1 MRHPV
6 EGVTKMNA
14 LTLAALGTGFTFL
27 MTAAGA
33 AVVFLFKNEIKP
45 SFQRVFLGF
54 AAGVMIA
61 ASVWSLLI
69 PSIEMAGEQGVP
81 GWLPAAGGFALGA
94 LFLMV
99 LDALMPHLH
108 PGSSEAE
115 GVHTSFKRT
124 TLLVLAVTLHNIP
137 EGMAVGLACALAAGG
152 GSSSVTLAGAMAL
165 CLGMGLQNF
174 PEGAA
179 ISLPLRR
186 EGLSR
191 PKSFVYGALS
201 GIVEP
206 IGGILAV
213 LIAGSVTPLMP
224 WFLSFAAGAMIY
236 VVVEELI
243 PEAHLG
249 EHSHPGTLGVLAG
262 FLVMMVLDVALGCP
276 MERRDIFRRARPE
289 DAGDIVRLYNS
300 NPCFLERHLGCRAVD
315 GTFVLQEWRQM
326 KKEGFSTTVI
336 ADAQTGAAVGFIDC
350 RDSEPVYLSLFLLD
364 AALQGKGLGTELYR
378 EFEEMQRRRGRK
390 GIRIDV
396 VDDYEGNLV
405 PFWKR
410 RGFEEGEEITLE
422 WGGKAS
428 RARVMYRNLI

>member
-1 MRHPV
+1 
-6 EGVTKMNA
+6 MNA

-152 GSSSVTLAGAMAL
+152 GFYAFAKQKQKKQAEKEAL
-165 CLGMGLQNF
+165 DPDANYTEDKGDLEIPTEDE
-174 PEGAA
+174 PEEPG
-179 ISLPLRR
+179 
-186 EGLSR
+186 EEDT
-191 PKSFVYGALS
+191 
-201 GIVEP
+201 EP
-206 IGGILAV
+206 I
-213 LIAGSVTPLMP
+213 
-224 WFLSFAAGAMIY
+224 
-236 VVVEELI
+236 
-243 PEAHLG
+243 
-249 EHSHPGTLGVLAG
+249 
-262 FLVMMVLDVALGCP
+262 
-276 MERRDIFRRARPE
+276 
-289 DAGDIVRLYNS
+289 
-300 NPCFLERHLGCRAVD
+300 
-315 GTFVLQEWRQM
+315 
-326 KKEGFSTTVI
+326 
-336 ADAQTGAAVGFIDC
+336 
-350 RDSEPVYLSLFLLD
+350 
-364 AALQGKGLGTELYR
+364 
-378 EFEEMQRRRGRK
+378 
-390 GIRIDV
+390 
-396 VDDYEGNLV
+396 
-405 PFWKR
+405 
-410 RGFEEGEEITLE
+410 
-422 WGGKAS
+422 
-428 RARVMYRNLI
+428 

>member
-152 GSSSVTLAGAMAL
+152 GFYAFAKQKQKKQAEKEALDPDAGYTEDK
-165 CLGMGLQNF
+165 GDF
-174 PEGAA
+174 EIPVEDEPEDTG
-179 ISLPLRR
+179 
-186 EGLSR
+186 EEDT
-191 PKSFVYGALS
+191 
-201 GIVEP
+201 EP
-206 IGGILAV
+206 I
-213 LIAGSVTPLMP
+213 
-224 WFLSFAAGAMIY
+224 
-236 VVVEELI
+236 
-243 PEAHLG
+243 
-249 EHSHPGTLGVLAG
+249 
-262 FLVMMVLDVALGCP
+262 
-276 MERRDIFRRARPE
+276 
-289 DAGDIVRLYNS
+289 
-300 NPCFLERHLGCRAVD
+300 
-315 GTFVLQEWRQM
+315 
-326 KKEGFSTTVI
+326 
-336 ADAQTGAAVGFIDC
+336 
-350 RDSEPVYLSLFLLD
+350 
-364 AALQGKGLGTELYR
+364 
-378 EFEEMQRRRGRK
+378 
-390 GIRIDV
+390 
-396 VDDYEGNLV
+396 
-405 PFWKR
+405 
-410 RGFEEGEEITLE
+410 
-422 WGGKAS
+422 
-428 RARVMYRNLI
+428 